1 MGNPYGQPPQNP
13 YGQPPQQ
20 PASGQPPQPGHR
32 APGQN
37 PRQITVNGHGIF
49 GLIAI
54 ALMVAVAFILHWNI
68 IWWYFV
74 LAILAYSTAIISL
87 TYFEESTSD
96 DWERFQ
102 AFRWLL
108 GCHIAFLFLAG
119 GFWLNFGNFFVQV
132 GIFLA
137 AVAAGL
143 AIPFLLLR
151 KK

>member
-1 MGNPYGQPPQNP
+1 MGGPYGQPS
-13 YGQPPQQ
+13 YG
-20 PASGQPPQPGHR
+20 PAPGPSPQPGHG
-32 APGQN
+32 AHGQPPGQN
-37 PRQITVNGHGIF
+37 PRHITVNGHGIF

-54 ALMVAVAFILHWNI
+54 ALMVGVAFILHWNI

-74 LAILAYSTAIISL
+74 LAILAYSPAIISL

-119 GFWLNFGNFFVQV
+119 GSTLETFSC
-132 GIFLA
+132 
-137 AVAAGL
+137 
-143 AIPFLLLR
+143 
-151 KK
+151 K